1 MLGGGHRRSAWAA
14 GRPTVLSS
22 SVCDE
27 GGAVLV
33 TVQDASRRAISY
45 NSCRNRNCPK
55 CQAAAAKEWLGDR
68 RAELLPVPYFPS

>member
-1 MLGGGHRRSAWAA
+1 M
-14 GRPTVLSS
+14 
-22 SVCDE
+22 
-27 GGAVLV
+27 LV

-55 CQAAAAKEWLGDR
+55 CQVAAAKEWLGDR